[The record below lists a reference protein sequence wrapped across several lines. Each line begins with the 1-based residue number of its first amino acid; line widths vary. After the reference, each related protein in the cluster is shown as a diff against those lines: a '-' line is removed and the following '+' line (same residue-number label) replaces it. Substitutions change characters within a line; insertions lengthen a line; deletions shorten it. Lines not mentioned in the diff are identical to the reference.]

1 MAASLRCFSAQLI
14 KRTLR
19 RNQEKQKRSAP
30 QRVWRYSLLLLWM
43 FFISFASGSEFSA
56 LNTSTVVR
64 PLILWFFPNISD
76 DRLAAIHFLIRKS
89 AHFTEY
95 GVLAFLASRAFTTS
109 SHAFIRRNWFQLGVL
124 LVVCY
129 SLLDE
134 FHQSFVPSRT
144 ASLYDSGIDMAGG
157 VTVLLIFKLYYKR
170 AKNREV
176 RGY

>member
-1 MAASLRCFSAQLI
+1 LFSAQLV

-19 RNQEKQKRSAP
+19 RNEEKQKRP
-30 QRVWRYSLLLLWM
+30 TLHRVWRYGALLLWM
-43 FFISFASGSEFSA
+43 VFISFASGSEFSA

-64 PLILWFFPNISD
+64 PLVLWFFPNISD
-76 DRLAAIHFLIRKS
+76 ERLAAIHFLIRKA

-95 GVLAFLASRAFTTS
+95 GVLALLASRAFTTS
-109 SHAFIRRNWFQLGVL
+109 SHAFIHRYWFQLGLL

-144 ASLYDSGIDMAGG
+144 ASVYDSVIDMAGG

-176 RGY
+176 HGY

>member
-1 MAASLRCFSAQLI
+1 
-14 KRTLR
+14 
-19 RNQEKQKRSAP
+19 
-30 QRVWRYSLLLLWM
+30 M

-95 GVLAFLASRAFTTS
+95 GVLALLASRAFSIS
-109 SHAFIRRNWFQLGVL
+109 SNAFIRRQWLRLVLL

-144 ASLYDSGIDMAGG
+144 ASIYDSVIDMAGG
-157 VTVLLIFKLYYKR
+157 VTVLLIFKRYYKR

>member
-1 MAASLRCFSAQLI
+1 LFSAQLI

-19 RNQEKQKRSAP
+19 RNEEKQKRSTL
-30 QRVWRYSLLLLWM
+30 QRVWRYGPLVLWM
-43 FFISFASGSEFSA
+43 AFISFASGNEFSA
-56 LNTSTVVR
+56 LNTSTILR
-64 PLILWFFPNISD
+64 PLVLWVFPNISD
-76 DRLAAIHFLIRKS
+76 DRLAAIHFLLRKA

-109 SHAFIRRNWFQLGVL
+109 SHAFIRRHWFQLGLL
-124 LVVCY
+124 LVACY

-144 ASLYDSGIDMAGG
+144 ASVYDSVIDMAGG

-170 AKNREV
+170 AKNHEV
-176 RGY
+176 HGY